1 MRTLLDWLREDGQTM
16 AEYSI
21 ILAVI
26 TPAIVLAVSLLS
38 DRVAGLFSALPGL
51 IP

>member
-1 MRTLLDWLREDGQTM
+1 M

-26 TPAIVLAVSLLS
+26 TPAIVLTISLLS
-38 DRVAGLFSALPGL
+38 DRIAGLFTALPSL

>member
-1 MRTLLDWLREDGQTM
+1 VRTFLDWGRGEGQTL

-26 TPAIVLAVSLLS
+26 TPAIVLAISLLS
-38 DRVAGLFSALPGL
+38 DSVAGFFSSLAEL

>member
-1 MRTLLDWLREDGQTM
+1 M

-26 TPAIVLAVSLLS
+26 TPAIVFTISLLS
-38 DRVAGLFSALPGL
+38 DRIAALFSALPGL

>member
-1 MRTLLDWLREDGQTM
+1 M

-26 TPAIVLAVSLLS
+26 TPAIVLTISLLS
-38 DRVAGLFSALPGL
+38 DRIGGLFTALPSL